1 VPFLKES
8 YDRFEADALK
18 SDHTGNLQF
27 LCNVWRDFS
36 SVLTKAIGLVE
47 FNASRLEKMIDVAGQ
62 VAGSNP
68 AYTAGDPAIAP
79 GLDLRGVRRGPWCVR
94 DG

>member
-68 AYTAGDPAIAP
+68 PIPLAIPQLHRA
-79 GLDLRGVRRGPWCVR
+79 LT
-94 DG
+94 